1 MSPLHHELNQV
12 KRIAQGCASPEAAG
26 DDIDDSS
33 DGDDSDDSDDSDNS
47 DDDIDCSDQKL
58 NERHSKNQK
67 PPSMAFL
74 SQVWSFLSFHNGRP

>member
-1 MSPLHHELNQV
+1 MPSAASVLTTLA
-12 KRIAQGCASPEAAG
+12 IATTNTCSPEAAG

-33 DGDDSDDSDDSDNS
+33 DGDDSDDSDD
-47 DDDIDCSDQKL
+47 DDDSDCSDQKL

-74 SQVWSFLSFHNGRP
+74 CQVWSF

>member
-58 NERHSKNQK
+58 NYHGRIPAAVVKTKNH
-67 PPSMAFL
+67 
-74 SQVWSFLSFHNGRP
+74 QVWHF